1 MEMKDEKK
9 AKQIAEERMAIIAPL
24 LNPGLDTA
32 EIRRIRQQIAE
43 NGGPSERTVD
53 RYLKHYLQDGF
64 NGLMPEGKNPNA
76 VYKIPESLVE
86 EAIQLRRE
94 LPSRS
99 VASIIQILEMEGK
112 AEKGFLKKSTL
123 QDALQRKGY
132 SASMM
137 KIYQDKG
144 YASQR
149 FARKHRNDLWQ
160 GDIKNGPVLKLK
172 GAPTQTY
179 LSLLIDDCTRFPVH
193 GEFYANMKEEIV
205 EDTLHKAILKAG
217 APRRLFFDNGS
228 QYRTR
233 WMKRACMLLG
243 IRLIYSRPTHPQGK
257 GKVERLNGTVNQF
270 ERFQAWLNECYTTVE
285 HSALGTSPEVA
296 FKSDS
301 MPLRFVDADV
311 MARAFLHCESRKVDK
326 SGCISFKGKSY
337 DLTVRFAGRTVDVV
351 YDPSNT
357 DILTIETNDCAPF
370 QVTERKIGE
379 HTATRPKMPKAEVT
393 TENSRLLDAAEKAY
407 KAKTIERQRSISYSS
422 EVRKEA

>member
-137 KIYQDKG
+137 KI
-144 YASQR
+144 S
-149 FARKHRNDLWQ
+149 
-160 GDIKNGPVLKLK
+160 
-172 GAPTQTY
+172 
-179 LSLLIDDCTRFPVH
+179 LS
-193 GEFYANMKEEIV
+193 
-205 EDTLHKAILKAG
+205 
-217 APRRLFFDNGS
+217 
-228 QYRTR
+228 
-233 WMKRACMLLG
+233 
-243 IRLIYSRPTHPQGK
+243 
-257 GKVERLNGTVNQF
+257 
-270 ERFQAWLNECYTTVE
+270 
-285 HSALGTSPEVA
+285 
-296 FKSDS
+296 
-301 MPLRFVDADV
+301 
-311 MARAFLHCESRKVDK
+311 
-326 SGCISFKGKSY
+326 
-337 DLTVRFAGRTVDVV
+337 GRM
-351 YDPSNT
+351 
-357 DILTIETNDCAPF
+357 
-370 QVTERKIGE
+370 G
-379 HTATRPKMPKAEVT
+379 
-393 TENSRLLDAAEKAY
+393 
-407 KAKTIERQRSISYSS
+407 
-422 EVRKEA
+422 

>member
-99 VASIIQILEMEGK
+99 VASIIQILELEGK

-160 GDIKNGPVLKLK
+160 GDYPEFLFIPK
-172 GAPTQTY
+172 
-179 LSLLIDDCTRFPVH
+179 FP
-193 GEFYANMKEEIV
+193 
-205 EDTLHKAILKAG
+205 
-217 APRRLFFDNGS
+217 
-228 QYRTR
+228 
-233 WMKRACMLLG
+233 
-243 IRLIYSRPTHPQGK
+243 
-257 GKVERLNGTVNQF
+257 
-270 ERFQAWLNECYTTVE
+270 
-285 HSALGTSPEVA
+285 
-296 FKSDS
+296 
-301 MPLRFVDADV
+301 
-311 MARAFLHCESRKVDK
+311 
-326 SGCISFKGKSY
+326 
-337 DLTVRFAGRTVDVV
+337 
-351 YDPSNT
+351 
-357 DILTIETNDCAPF
+357 
-370 QVTERKIGE
+370 
-379 HTATRPKMPKAEVT
+379 
-393 TENSRLLDAAEKAY
+393 
-407 KAKTIERQRSISYSS
+407 
-422 EVRKEA
+422 